1 MAVLARLMGIGNWYI
16 YFAVFLS
23 LTVQLNE
30 LGSDLKDFVADATP
44 CIDKHLE
51 TKLSEIS
58 QAMKNLILRVPPD
71 FPHPTTR
78 LTFRGELTPT
88 NRWLRMLQAFEQ
100 LAFGDCVLISPSTYT
115 SIEWSLEQCSRC

>member
-1 MAVLARLMGIGNWYI
+1 MAVLAHLMGIGNWYI

-23 LTVQLNE
+23 LMVQLNE
-30 LGSDLKDFVADATP
+30 LGSDLKDFIADAMP
-44 CIDKHLE
+44 CINKHLE

-58 QAMKNLILRVPPD
+58 QATKNLILQVPPD

-88 NRWLRMLQAFEQ
+88 NCWLHMLQAFEQ
-100 LAFGDCVLISPSTYT
+100 LAFGNCILINN
-115 SIEWSLEQCSRC
+115 